1 MERRTESSRTST
13 RRHGSSAT
21 KRIVQP
27 RTDGNWEVVAP
38 QAKRASAVLS
48 TQAKAERRAKQI
60 VRNEG
65 GGEVVVKDER
75 GRIRDSD
82 TVAPGNDP
90 SPPRDRRH

>member
-1 MERRTESSRTST
+1 MERRTENKSRS
-13 RRHGSSAT
+13 RNGSSAT

-27 RTDGNWEVVAP
+27 RIDGNWEVVAP
-38 QAKRASAVLS
+38 KAKRASAVLS

-65 GGEVVVKDER
+65 GGEVVVKDQR

-90 SPPRDRRH
+90 SPPRDTRH